1 MLPER
6 LKNFFLCLQ
15 IKISFIKKNFIC
27 KEKRGTATKVKLVR
41 KVKKHNQLFFD
52 FGVVIA
58 EIATTWRLKKSQNND
73 KLS

>member
-27 KEKRGTATKVKLVR
+27 KEKPGTATKVKLVR
-41 KVKKHNQLFFD
+41 KVKKHNQLFLELWCCYC
-52 FGVVIA
+52 GNGNNMA
-58 EIATTWRLKKSQNND
+58 LKKISE
-73 KLS
+73 

>member
-27 KEKRGTATKVKLVR
+27 KEKPGTATKVKLVR

-52 FGVVIA
+52 FGVAIA

>member
-27 KEKRGTATKVKLVR
+27 KEKPGTATKVKLVR
-41 KVKKHNQLFFD
+41 KVKKHNQLFFELWCCYC
-52 FGVVIA
+52 GNSHNMA
-58 EIATTWRLKKSQNND
+58 LKKISE
-73 KLS
+73 